1 MKCLIVIVISL
12 SMALIGFGNILYTD
26 DFCYTLD
33 TIHAVLMWSE
43 NNLSFTIS
51 PSANF
56 SIRIDDERVALL
68 TRILKYSR
76 LELTTKISKDEIG
89 FYIQD
94 RKPFL
99 AFNHFTIGFD
109 MAQYKSIVFSTI
121 VESYGILPDQYVN
134 LGASLRIYENGERL
148 LKLLAHIRLWQF
160 GMIASMN
167 YGGDT
172 LCGVSF
178 YFSF

>member
-1 MKCLIVIVISL
+1 MT
-12 SMALIGFGNILYTD
+12 LIGLSNILHTE
-26 DFCYTLD
+26 DFNYIPSDLHGLL
-33 TIHAVLMWSE
+33 IWSE
-43 NNLSFTIS
+43 NGLSFILS
-51 PSANF
+51 PSQDL
-56 SIRIDDERVALL
+56 SVHIDSGQIALL
-68 TRILKYSR
+68 SRILKYSR
-76 LELTTKISKDEIG
+76 IELTAKVSKKGIG

-109 MAQYKSIVFSTI
+109 MTQNKSVVLSTI
-121 VESYGILPDQYVN
+121 VESYGILPDQFVN

-148 LKLLAHIRLWQF
+148 LKLLAHVRVSHL

-167 YGGDT
+167 YGGGS
-172 LCGVSF
+172 LCSVSF